1 MAKGWKKD
9 NPSTIIIRV
18 YIDKKLKADI
28 DKYCKSHGGISE
40 SSAGRKAFELLLAQD
55 KVGDVNG

>member
-9 NPSTIIIRV
+9 NPSTIIIQV

-28 DKYCKSHGGISE
+28 DKYRKSHGGISE